1 MEAIIKASGILL
13 FGLSACTWLGK
24 PTTLNE
30 RRPLDLT
37 GITKLEVVGIAGN
50 FSVLRGTTS
59 ILSIQGVGRVAVSS
73 ERLGTTMRVTS
84 TGDTNCYPCTVD
96 IEIQVVQPLELQ
108 LEASNGNI
116 TVTDAATSAKLE
128 SGNGTIR
135 VVGATN
141 VAAKTSNGEIFA
153 ANLKGSAILASS
165 NGKITLENT
174 VLPASSQ
181 NSMLTKNGDLRI
193 KNVTT
198 SGGFVIR
205 GNSSQST
212 FLLTGFAL
220 QTGINSFTATRA
232 GENLTTLMLETN
244 NGSIQINP

>member
-1 MEAIIKASGILL
+1 MKAFGLSLVL
-13 FGLSACTWLGK
+13 FGLSACTWFSE
-24 PTTLNE
+24 PITLNE
-30 RRPLDLT
+30 RRPLDLM
-37 GITKLEVVGIAGN
+37 GISKLEVVGIAGN

-59 ILSIQGVGRVAVSS
+59 GLSIQGVGRVAVTS

-108 LEASNGNI
+108 LKASNGNV

-128 SGNGTIR
+128 SVNGAIR
-135 VVGATN
+135 VVGATD
-141 VAAKTSNGEIFA
+141 VSAKTSNGEIFA
-153 ANLKGSAILASS
+153 SNLRGSAILTSS

-181 NSMLTKNGDLRI
+181 NSMLTKNGDLRV

-205 GNSSQST
+205 GNSSQPS
-212 FLLTGFAL
+212 FLLTGFVL
-220 QTGINSFTATRA
+220 QTGINSFTATRV
-232 GENLTTLMLETN
+232 GENSTTLMLETN